1 MGAGAGF
8 SILGPFEVQL
18 DGSRPAALGGLRQR
32 ALLAVLV
39 LQANEVVSTDRLI
52 DQLWADD
59 PPATAAHTIQVFVSR
74 LRRALGPV
82 GHRLVTRQPGYVL
95 EVGVDEIDAERCEHL
110 YSGACAALAVGDPA
124 RAARLLRDAQ
134 ALWRGSP
141 LADFTYEPFAQAT
154 IARLEELRLSCRERL
169 IEAQLALGLH
179 ATVVSDLE
187 ALVRE
192 QPFREGLRGQLML
205 ALYRCGRQAE
215 ALEAYQRARQT
226 LVEELGVEP
235 GDGLRELE
243 QAILQQ
249 DPSLMLPASPATD
262 QAPIGPSTGERRP
275 ARVSPSPGDPESV
288 AIMRKTVTVLVAR
301 LSAGSDVDAETA
313 RRLVADAR
321 QRAEAIVSRHGG
333 AFVSGLGGEVVGVFG
348 VPRTREDD
356 ALRALRAADELGT
369 SLTRLATEPDKL
381 GVGIGVDS
389 GEVVGETPV
398 DLFGQPLG
406 GAIGLARSAQDGDVL
421 LSDATR
427 RLASDALRVA
437 PALDGGA
444 WRLLGLIA
452 GPPALERQHGS
463 PMVGRQ
469 DELALACAA
478 FHRAELEG
486 STHLLTLI
494 GEAGIGK
501 SRLALELASVVG
513 DAATVLSGRCLS
525 YGEGIALWPLREALT
540 LAAGAE
546 TRDGLRGLLGD
557 DEDADLVADIV
568 AAALGVEPSDE
579 GSGEQVP
586 WAFRRLLEILAR
598 ERPLLLVIEDVHWG
612 EPALLDLVEYLLDW
626 VTAPMLLVCLTRP
639 ELLETRPR
647 WGGGHPRVSSR
658 VIGPLSDGDT
668 LSLLHQQLGERSL
681 SDTERARILD
691 TAEGNPLFV
700 EQLLA
705 TSFEDPWWDREG
717 AIPPTIQSLLAAR
730 LDRLGPGERAVIERA
745 AVMGRGFWSGAV
757 LELLPDEARASAG
770 QHVHALVRRGLVQPS
785 RSTLSGEEELRFRHI
800 LIRDVAYRSTSKAL
814 RGELHER
821 FADWLE
827 LRTEGYEEFVG
838 YHLEQAFLYRSQ
850 LGHPD
855 ADLRVL
861 AGRGSEHLAT
871 AGRRGLARGET
882 SAAAGL
888 LRRSVALVQ
897 ASGHDRPD
905 LLLDLGSALNESGE
919 FDEAERVLQ
928 LALER
933 SRTTG
938 AEAVGARALIELSLR
953 SAFVD
958 PEARVREMLRVAENA
973 MAVFDR
979 LHDRGGISR
988 AQLHIAKAHWIR
1000 CRCGEM
1006 EEILERALTHAE
1018 GADDHRERSR
1028 ILSEL
1033 ARATVIGPRPV
1044 DDGIRRCES
1053 ILESA
1058 GDDLALTA
1066 VTETMLAV
1074 LEAMTGRVE
1083 NARRRW
1089 ADAKRRLDDVGL
1101 TVTRSALQMYCAF
1114 IELIAGE
1121 PERAELEL
1129 TEAYAELERIGER
1142 DRLATTAAL
1151 LARVLYAEGRYA
1163 DSGRYADITAQ
1174 TAARD
1179 DVVSQVLA
1187 SGARGKVLARAGQA
1201 LDAEELVNRAV
1212 ALANETDFLMLRAD
1226 ALTDRADVLAM
1237 LNRHGDAALDLR
1249 LGIELY
1255 DAKGISVSAE
1265 AARASLRALKPPAGA
1280 ARRAARRA

>member
-1 MGAGAGF
+1 VGAGAGF

-18 DGSRPAALGGLRQR
+18 DGGGAVALGGLRQR

-39 LQANEVVSTDRLI
+39 VQANEVVSTDRLI
-52 DQLWADD
+52 DQLWADE

-74 LRRALGPV
+74 LRRALGPA

-110 YSGACAALAVGDPA
+110 YSGGCTALIEGDPA
-124 RAARLLRDAQ
+124 RAAQLLRDAQ

-169 IEAQLALGLH
+169 IDAQLALGLH

-192 QPFREGLRGQLML
+192 HPFREGLRGQLML
-205 ALYRCGRQAE
+205 ALYRGGRQAE
-215 ALEAYQRARQT
+215 ALDAYQQARQT

-235 GDGLRELE
+235 GDGLRRLE

-249 DPSLMLPASPATD
+249 DSSLMLPASPATD
-262 QAPIGPSTGERRP
+262 KPPERPSSGERRP
-275 ARVSPSPGDPESV
+275 TQVSRAPGEPESLAV
-288 AIMRKTVTVLVAR
+288 MRKTVTVVVAR
-301 LSAGSDVDAETA
+301 LTAASDVDAETA
-313 RRLVADAR
+313 RGLVADAR
-321 QRAEAIVSRHGG
+321 RSAEAIVSRHGG
-333 AFVSGLGGEVVGVFG
+333 AFVSGLGGEVVGLFG
-348 VPRTREDD
+348 VPRTKEDD
-356 ALRALRAADELGT
+356 ALRALRAADELGKSVT
-369 SLTRLATEPDKL
+369 TLITESGKLA
-381 GVGIGVDS
+381 VGIGVDS
-389 GEVVGETPV
+389 GEVVGEAPV

-406 GAIGLARSAQDGDVL
+406 GAIGLARSAQDAEVL

-427 RLASDALRVA
+427 RLASDALRVTS
-437 PALDGGA
+437 ALDGGA
-444 WRLLGLIA
+444 WRLLGLITGA
-452 GPPALERQHGS
+452 PAIERQHGI
-463 PMVGRQ
+463 PMVNRQ
-469 DELALACAA
+469 AELALASAA
-478 FHRAELEG
+478 FRRAELEG
-486 STHLLTLI
+486 NTHLLTLI

-501 SRLALELASVVG
+501 SRLALEVTSAVG

-568 AAALGVEPSDE
+568 ATAFGIEPSHP

-586 WAFRRLLEILAR
+586 WAIRRLLEMLAR
-598 ERPLLLVIEDVHWG
+598 DRPLMLVIDDAHWG
-612 EPALLDLVEYLLDW
+612 EPALLDLMEYLLDW
-626 VTAPMLLVCLTRP
+626 VTAPMLLVCLARP

-647 WGGGHPRVSSR
+647 WGGGHPRVSSL

-681 SDTERARILD
+681 SDAERARILD

-745 AVMGRGFWSGAV
+745 AVMGRGFWFGAI
-757 LELLPDEARASAG
+757 LELLPDQARASAE
-770 QHVHALVRRGLVQPS
+770 QHLRALVRRGLVQPS
-785 RSTLSGEEELRFRHI
+785 TSTLSGEEELRFRHI
-800 LIRDVAYRSTSKAL
+800 LIRDVTYRGTSKAL
-814 RGELHER
+814 RGALHER
-821 FADWLE
+821 FANWLE
-827 LRTEGYEEFVG
+827 MRTEGYEEFVG
-838 YHLEQAFLYRSQ
+838 YHLEQAFLYHSQ

-861 AGRGSEHLAT
+861 AGRGSERLAT

-882 SAAAGL
+882 SAASGL
-888 LRRSVALVQ
+888 LRRSVALAQ
-897 ASGHDRPD
+897 ASGRDRPD
-905 LLLDLGSALNESGE
+905 VLLDLGSALNESGE
-919 FDEAERVLQ
+919 FDEAEQVLQ

-933 SRTTG
+933 SRATQ

-958 PEARVREMLRVAENA
+958 PEARVMEMLRVAESA
-973 MAVFDR
+973 MTVFDR
-979 LHDRGGISR
+979 LNDAGGISR

-1000 CRCGEM
+1000 CRCAEM
-1006 EEILERALTHAE
+1006 EEVLERALTHAE
-1018 GADDHRERSR
+1018 SANDRHERSR

-1053 ILESA
+1053 ILEGA

-1066 VTETMLAV
+1066 VTGTMLAV
-1074 LEAMTGRVE
+1074 LEAMTGKIE
-1083 NARRRW
+1083 DARRRW
-1089 ADAKRRLDDVGL
+1089 VDAKRRLDDVGL

-1114 IELIAGE
+1114 VELIAGE
-1121 PERAELEL
+1121 PERAEPEL
-1129 TEAYAELERIGER
+1129 TEAYVALERIGER

-1151 LARVLYAEGRYA
+1151 LARVLYAEGRYEE
-1163 DSGRYADITAQ
+1163 SGRYADITAR
-1174 TAARD
+1174 TAATD

-1187 SGARGKVLARAGQA
+1187 SGTRGKMLARAGQT
-1201 LDAEELVNRAV
+1201 LDAVKLVDSAV
-1212 ALANETDFLMLRAD
+1212 ALANETDFLMLRGD
-1226 ALTDRADVLAM
+1226 ALTDRADVLAL
-1237 LNRHGDAALDLR
+1237 LNRHSAAAIDLR
-1249 LGIELY
+1249 RGIELY
-1255 DAKGISVSAE
+1255 EAKGISVAAK
-1265 AARASLRALKPPAGA
+1265 AARESLRVLKPPRGA
-1280 ARRAARRA
+1280 ARRA